1 MSSSSPLTPFIQPLG
16 FFCFL
21 GPWEICLP
29 PAFTLA
35 DQSGTLFHQIISHVL
50 PAFQMALCQQDL
62 PWVFFNR
69 NTTHAHIP
77 RGFVPFTPFSFFIHI
92 SPVDILPVNLLTFL
106 IASFSLNLKKTGTL
120 YFFWSVSGMPHSVW
134 HRRYSK
140 SVEWMNEFKPWSTCF
155 W

>member
-62 PWVFFNR
+62 PWVL
-69 NTTHAHIP
+69 TE
-77 RGFVPFTPFSFFIHI
+77 TPPTPTYPEALFPLLHLVFFIHI